1 MSMLIAGARDAEL
14 SVRVCP
20 GREQVMSVIDE
31 DVYSSTV
38 PRIIP
43 PNAVSKRKLPDLEQL
58 CAVPVVRRSE
68 RSICCEEQRSPL
80 PVESLWSCCG
90 RSSRHARPSSEHH
103 EHGPGGV
110 ALAAVG
116 GRRCGEDSRSHTRR
130 QEEEEVQGCDSVVPA
145 RRDGHVQAHA
155 GERRAR
161 GDGPTDARA
170 GAELGCR

>member
-31 DVYSSTV
+31 DVYSCTV
-38 PRIIP
+38 LRTFYIP
-43 PNAVSKRKLPDLEQL
+43 KRKLPDLEQL

-116 GRRCGEDSRSHTRR
+116 GCRC
-130 QEEEEVQGCDSVVPA
+130 
-145 RRDGHVQAHA
+145 
-155 GERRAR
+155 
-161 GDGPTDARA
+161 GDGPTDARPRAA